1 MAAGAVVGATV
12 VAVGSVV
19 VEPAATGVVVV
30 TDPGVDV
37 EPESRLGRR
46 NHTSAAV
53 TTITAS
59 DASTAVTTSF
69 RSRGAFQPLPRFEL
83 RR

>member
-1 MAAGAVVGATV
+1 VAAGAVVGATV

-19 VEPAATGVVVV
+19 VVAPATVVGVVVA
-30 TDPGVDV
+30 VDV
-37 EPESRLGRR
+37 EPELRFGRR

-59 DASTAVTTSF
+59 DASTATAIS
-69 RSRGAFQPLPRFEL
+69 RLSRGGL
-83 RR
+83 